1 MRATTDIALEARGV
15 PPSRAAGG
23 YQLIPTIQLA
33 VAWWAYREGVIQF
46 ADLRVWFAAWE
57 MRARRCR
64 TPTPLPRRFGQP
76 ELERLTGLPPRRLR
90 AAIHRLEVAGLLHW
104 AENLIGFPAD
114 AEAIARTDA
123 EGFRSFFDTVPNH
136 DRRVPVPRRILRMLA
151 EGCRPALIATI
162 LGHLLRCLYLKSGRF
177 QDLGRVKASWIAETF
192 GVSIRRVKEARRE
205 LVDLGWLIPLDSPQ
219 WAMNRWGAL
228 VRIDLGWSRSGQSS
242 DGSFPAS
249 RPGLKLTPP
258 APPSGAEMSPPDSS
272 DKEPQGKDKNQ
283 KPATGGPTGFSLNV
297 RGKEKTPDAGR
308 PVRGNVSTYPATN
321 PVPCPTARRLGGS
334 PTRPEPNPAP
344 GKPDL
349 RHIVSEDLSD
359 TGRLLELYSQAV
371 GLGQVPSSEWG
382 RLRFVAAAEH
392 ARSIGQANPCGLFA
406 RLVRG
411 RLLHFAT
418 EGDEQAASVR
428 IRSHLYGSRGPLPM
442 RAPVERVEQGR
453 KPRRVV
459 EWSEDAQVVQAVRS
473 ALARAGYRGDPF
485 PMLRREKPEWTRDR
499 WDRAVAE
506 LGR

>member
-1 MRATTDIALEARGV
+1 MRATTDIPRETRSV

-33 VAWWAYREGVIQF
+33 AAWWAYREGVIHL

-64 TPTPLPRRFGQP
+64 TPAPLPRRFGHA

-90 AAIHRLEVAGLLHW
+90 AATHRLEAAGLLHW
-104 AENLIGFPAD
+104 AENVIGFPAA

-123 EGFRSFFDTVPNH
+123 EGFRSFFDTIPNH
-136 DRRVPVPRRILRMLA
+136 DRRVPVPRRMLRMLA

-192 GVSIRRVKEARRE
+192 GVSIRRVREARRE
-205 LVDLGWLIPLDSPQ
+205 LVDLGWLVPLDSPQ

-228 VRIDLGWSRSGQSS
+228 VRINLTWASP
-242 DGSFPAS
+242 DGNELSVDDRTSLAP
-249 RPGLKLTPP
+249 KLAPP
-258 APPSGAEMSPPDSS
+258 APVSVAKLAPPDSS
-272 DKEPQGKDKNQ
+272 DKEPPGRNKDQ
-283 KPATGGPTGFSLNV
+283 KPALAGGPSGFFM
-297 RGKEKTPDAGR
+297 DAGKGKTLWTETRR
-308 PVRGNVSTYPATN
+308 PGRSTVERQPSAALRPAT
-321 PVPCPTARRLGGS
+321 
-334 PTRPEPNPAP
+334 AP
-344 GKPDL
+344 GKPHL
-349 RHIVSEDLSD
+349 RHLVPEDLGD
-359 TGRLLELYSQAV
+359 VGRLLELYAQAV
-371 GLGQVPSSEWG
+371 GLGLVPSSEWG

-392 ARSIGQANPCGLFA
+392 ARSIGKANPCGLFA

-418 EGDEQAASVR
+418 ECDEQAASVR
-428 IRSHLYGSRGPLPM
+428 IRSHLYGSSGSPPM
-442 RAPVERVEQGR
+442 QAPVERVEPGR
-453 KPRRVV
+453 KPPRVV
-459 EWSEDAQVVQAVRS
+459 EWSEDAQLVQAVRAAS
-473 ALARAGYRGDPF
+473 ARAGYRGDPF
-485 PMLRREKPEWTRDR
+485 PLLRREKPEWTRDR